1 MIDTVISDLGQVLL
15 HFDNS
20 LFLRRMMAYT
30 ARPVEVIRAVTHH
43 NTELLGLFD
52 KGMISPEEFHARA
65 AAALDARIGFDEFYA
80 AYNDVFTINGPA
92 LDAVRR
98 LKPGAKLA
106 LLSNCDVMRYSYIE
120 RRFPELRFFDA
131 YVLSFRL
138 GVMKPDPRI
147 YWEALRLTGSRPENT
162 LFIDDIRA
170 NVEGAER
177 LGIKGVLYAPGTD
190 LGAELAK
197 FGLGA

>member
-20 LFLRRMMAYT
+20 LFFRRMT
-30 ARPVEVIRAVTHH
+30 AFTSRPVEIIRAVTHD
-43 NTELLGLFD
+43 NAELLGLFD

-65 AAALDARIGFDEFYA
+65 VAALDARIGFDEFYA

-92 LDAVRR
+92 LEALRR

-106 LLSNCDVMRYSYIE
+106 LLSNCDVMRYTYIE
-120 RRFPELRFFDA
+120 HRFPELRFFDA

-138 GVMKPDPRI
+138 GIMKPDPGI
-147 YWEALRLTGSRPENT
+147 YREALRLTGSRPENA
-162 LFIDDIRA
+162 LFIDDIQA

-177 LGIKGVLYAPGTD
+177 LGIQGVLYAPEMD
-190 LGAELAK
+190 LGAELAG
-197 FGLGA
+197 FGLGI

>member
-20 LFLRRMMAYT
+20 LFFRRMTAFT
-30 ARPVEVIRAVTHH
+30 ARPLEVIRAVTHD
-43 NTELLGLFD
+43 NAELLGLFD

-65 AAALDARIGFDEFYA
+65 VAALDARIGFDAFYA

-92 LDAVRR
+92 LAALRG

-120 RRFPELRFFDA
+120 RRFPELHFFDA

-138 GVMKPDPRI
+138 GIMKPDPRI
-147 YWEALRLTGSRPENT
+147 YGEALRLTGSRPENA

-170 NVEGAER
+170 NIEGAES
-177 LGIKGVLYAPGTD
+177 LGIKGVLYVPGTD

-197 FGLGA
+197 FGLGV